1 MLTKKNLEE
10 RLTALAKLA
19 EGMAD
24 GLTGSGEDLRP
35 GVLADAY
42 CQVEKL
48 DTSLGK
54 LGKKLGLDGD
64 E

>member
-24 GLTGSGEDLRP
+24 GLTGADDLRP

-42 CQVEKL
+42 CRVEKL

-54 LGKKLGLDGD
+54 FGKKLGLDGD
-64 E
+64 D